1 MPMSRRLSAVAAGC
15 CQQDMRV
22 LGAAAAARLCA
33 PAAAIAR
40 SRGLVRGDRRLAKEL
55 LCATQCA
62 ALWQSRPATWL
73 TVSPGTAHGGGRR
86 LVTSAA
92 QQASEDEAMRY
103 EMKTQVEHVLHRPDV
118 YVGSMETTE
127 RQMLVYNV
135 KTRQAEFRPVK
146 YVPGLLKLFD
156 EIIVNAADNKIR
168 DPSMDRI
175 EVTIDEKR
183 NVISVWNNGKG
194 IPVIRHAQYEGI
206 YIPELV
212 MGNLLAGSN
221 FDDSEKRLGG
231 GRHGYGAKLTNIFS
245 NAFTVETG
253 DSVRQLLYRQTWRDN
268 MSVRE
273 PAALTPLAAG
283 TMDYTRVTFSVDIA
297 RFSKQAKK
305 LDKDIVALWARRVL
319 DVAGCNPGIKCFLNG
334 RLVKVSSQLARTLF
348 PLLTHEERVDA
359 PRKHVMRQYPYPS
372 AG

>member
-1 MPMSRRLSAVAAGC
+1 
-15 CQQDMRV
+15 MRV
-22 LGAAAAARLCA
+22 LGAAAAAKLCA

-40 SRGLVRGDRRLAKEL
+40 SRGLVRGDRSLAKQL
-55 LCATQCA
+55 LCATQGA

-194 IPVIRHAQYEGI
+194 IPVIRHA
-206 YIPELV
+206 
-212 MGNLLAGSN
+212 
-221 FDDSEKRLGG
+221 
-231 GRHGYGAKLTNIFS
+231 
-245 NAFTVETG
+245 
-253 DSVRQLLYRQTWRDN
+253 
-268 MSVRE
+268 
-273 PAALTPLAAG
+273 
-283 TMDYTRVTFSVDIA
+283 
-297 RFSKQAKK
+297 
-305 LDKDIVALWARRVL
+305 
-319 DVAGCNPGIKCFLNG
+319 
-334 RLVKVSSQLARTLF
+334 
-348 PLLTHEERVDA
+348 
-359 PRKHVMRQYPYPS
+359 
-372 AG
+372 